1 MGSESKVKAPPPQ
14 ATRKGWYLL
23 CLSLIAACLFAYPSR
38 LPRLPSLTP
47 SHCSHLGPLPASEF
61 HARLTTLGE
70 TLTALNAS
78 AYIVEPG
85 ASALYYTNVSSSH
98 WHLSERPLLL
108 IVDASA
114 RVTVLTPKFEGT
126 RARLLSIPSDV
137 EWVEWAEEEVPYKQ
151 LPDIEGT
158 VFVDGSIR
166 HFIVDGL
173 RAAFPKATVVAAPAE
188 IRQLRERKSEGELE
202 LLKCANEATLLAIR
216 HTHKQMRIGIRE
228 SEARQLV
235 ARALAD
241 AGLKDGG
248 CLTLFGENAALPH
261 GSGTDRRLGPGD
273 FALFDC
279 TASLHGYWS
288 DVTRT
293 LALPASTIPDTHLQI
308 WNFVHSAQNIAFQT
322 ARAGVVAKRV
332 DEAPRLFLG
341 LAGYAKYFTHR
352 LGHGIGLEVH
362 EDPYL
367 NGGSEIILQT
377 GHTFSDE
384 PGVYIEGKVG
394 VRLEDCFYIA
404 QNGSTVYL
412 TAGVGGPASS
422 PWKP

>member
-1 MGSESKVKAPPPQ
+1 MGRVIVACQLPFSASRFGRLLELSK
-14 ATRKGWYLL
+14 
-23 CLSLIAACLFAYPSR
+23 AA
-38 LPRLPSLTP
+38 

-61 HARLTTLGE
+61 HARLSTLGE

-78 AYIVEPG
+78 AYIAEPG
-85 ASALYYTNVSSSH
+85 ASALYYANVSSSH

-137 EWVEWAEEEVPYKQ
+137 E
-151 LPDIEGT
+151 

-173 RAAFPKATVVAAPAE
+173 RTAFPKATVVAAPTG

-216 HTHKQMRIGIRE
+216 HTHKQMHVGIRE
-228 SEARQLV
+228 SDARQLV
-235 ARALAD
+235 ARALAN

-261 GSGTDRRLGPGD
+261 GSGTDRRLGPDD

-293 LALPASTIPDTHLQI
+293 LALPASTIPDTMELC
-308 WNFVHSAQNIAFQT
+308 
-322 ARAGVVAKRV
+322 VVAKRV
-332 DEAPRLFLG
+332 DEAPRLLLG

-367 NGGSEIILQT
+367 NGGSELILQA

-394 VRLEDCFYIA
+394 VRLEDCLYIA
-404 QNGSTVYL
+404 QNGSAVYL

>member
-1 MGSESKVKAPPPQ
+1 MWSGWSGWRTRFHRSSCLTSKG
-14 ATRKGWYLL
+14 R
-23 CLSLIAACLFAYPSR
+23 CLW
-38 LPRLPSLTP
+38 T
-47 SHCSHLGPLPASEF
+47 
-61 HARLTTLGE
+61 
-70 TLTALNAS
+70 
-78 AYIVEPG
+78 
-85 ASALYYTNVSSSH
+85 
-98 WHLSERPLLL
+98 
-108 IVDASA
+108 
-114 RVTVLTPKFEGT
+114 
-126 RARLLSIPSDV
+126 
-137 EWVEWAEEEVPYKQ
+137 Q
-151 LPDIEGT
+151 
-158 VFVDGSIR
+158 

-173 RAAFPKATVVAAPAE
+173 RTAFPKATVIATPTE

-216 HTHKQMRIGIRE
+216 HTPKHMHIGIRE
-228 SEARQLV
+228 SDARQLV

-248 CLTLFGENAALPH
+248 CLTLFGGTRLPLSILSRPENTALPH
-261 GSGTDRRLGPGD
+261 GSGTDRRLGPDD

-288 DVTRT
+288 DVTRA
-293 LALPASTIPDTHLQI
+293 LALPASTIPETHLQI
-308 WNFVHSAQNIAFQT
+308 WNFVHSAQHIAFQT
-322 ARAGVVAKRV
+322 AHAGVVAKRV
-332 DEAPRLFLG
+332 DGAPRLFLG

-367 NGGSEIILQT
+367 NGGSEAILQT

-384 PGVYIEGKVG
+384 GVG

-404 QNGSTVYL
+404 QNGSAVYL

-422 PWKP
+422 SWKP